1 MLDELDY
8 YKSNEHFFF
17 KAGDDLEKVCNAPK
31 EAIGVYVIYILKD
44 GRVEL
49 VYIGS
54 SGKVNQDGSINSEIV
69 GLYDEIVNG
78 IQFGKARKISWKKK
92 LKEEKIDA
100 LDIYWYET
108 FDQNHEHIP
117 SFLASNILQN
127 HLDFLGSLPK
137 WNENF

>member
-54 SGKVNQDGSINSEIV
+54 SGKVNQDGSINSEIA

-108 FDQNHEHIP
+108 FDQNHKHIP